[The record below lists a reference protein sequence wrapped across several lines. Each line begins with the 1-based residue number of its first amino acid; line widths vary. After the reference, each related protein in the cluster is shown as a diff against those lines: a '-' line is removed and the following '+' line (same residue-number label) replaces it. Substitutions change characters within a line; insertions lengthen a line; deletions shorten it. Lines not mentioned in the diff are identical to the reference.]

1 MTAPQTGQST
11 GACAPDITETEIE
24 TVCGQ
29 HGRDAVIVKVEGP
42 RVTRHKVHCRAAS
55 TSTSGSRYMDTRYT
69 AWFTAYLKAY
79 DAAEAWAWRGEVPS
93 TEAQAITVEGR

>member
-24 TVCGQ
+24 TVYGQ

-42 RVTRHKVHCRAAS
+42 RITRYRLHCRASAYS
-55 TSTSGSRYMDTRYT
+55 IHGMYMDTRYT
-69 AWFTAYLKAY
+69 AWFTSYVAAF
-79 DAAEAWAWRGEVPS
+79 DAAEAWAYRGEIP
-93 TEAQAITVEGR
+93 EGDC